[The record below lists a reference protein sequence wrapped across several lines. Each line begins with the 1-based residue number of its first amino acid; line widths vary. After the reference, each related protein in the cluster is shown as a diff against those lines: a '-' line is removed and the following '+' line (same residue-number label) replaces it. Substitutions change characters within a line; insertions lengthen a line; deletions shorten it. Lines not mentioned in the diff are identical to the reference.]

1 MNRAVFLSLAIVGR
15 AWYNSIE
22 SLGGECMSEKS
33 LTKEQAGAVSAASLA
48 YLGDAVLE
56 VLVRSRIVTAGENR
70 PSEASLAYVTA
81 ASQSDAAERIL
92 PHLTEGEEAQY
103 RRGRNCVH
111 ANVPKKATVAQ
122 YRRATG
128 FEALFGYLHLI
139 GEEDRIRELFAA
151 AYPET

>member
-1 MNRAVFLSLAIVGR
+1 MDEMIFSKTEAS
-15 AWYNSIE
+15 S
-22 SLGGECMSEKS
+22 
-33 LTKEQAGAVSAASLA
+33 VSAASLA

-56 VLVRSRIVTAGENR
+56 VLVRHRVVMDGVQK

-81 ASQSDAAERIL
+81 AAQSDAVERIL
-92 PHLTEGEEAQY
+92 PLLTEEEDAVY

-128 FEALFGYLHLI
+128 FEALFGYLHLL
-139 GEEDRIRELFAA
+139 GDTARIRTLFDA
-151 AYPET
+151 AYPMQ

>member
-1 MNRAVFLSLAIVGR
+1 MD
-15 AWYNSIE
+15 
-22 SLGGECMSEKS
+22 EKI
-33 LTKEQAGAVSAASLA
+33 LTKTEAGAVSAASLA

-56 VLVRSRIVTAGENR
+56 VLVRSRIVKDGVQK

-81 ASQSDAAERIL
+81 AAQSDAAERIL
-92 PHLTEGEEAQY
+92 PLLTEEEDAIY

-139 GEEDRIRELFAA
+139 GDGARIEELFRA
-151 AYPET
+151 AYPER